1 MSDTLL
7 TVKDLKTYFFL
18 ASGVSKAVD
27 GVSFELKK
35 GETMGIVGESGSGKS
50 VSSSSIIRLLPPRT
64 GKIVG
69 GEINFDGKD
78 VLKLNKKELL
88 DFRGKDI
95 AVIFQDP
102 DLS

>member
-35 GETMGIVGESGSGKS
+35 VRPWESWENPAQER
-50 VSSSSIIRLLPPRT
+50 V
-64 GKIVG
+64 
-69 GEINFDGKD
+69 
-78 VLKLNKKELL
+78 
-88 DFRGKDI
+88 
-95 AVIFQDP
+95 
-102 DLS
+102 

>member
-35 GETMGIVGESGSGKS
+35 GETMGIVPRQGYSSYLPGSYDKSGPC
-50 VSSSSIIRLLPPRT
+50 I
-64 GKIVG
+64 
-69 GEINFDGKD
+69 
-78 VLKLNKKELL
+78 
-88 DFRGKDI
+88 
-95 AVIFQDP
+95 
-102 DLS
+102 